1 MSAASAYPAPL
12 LPIRRAYDRLL
23 EVISAFLMAA
33 LAIVI
38 VMGFVFRAIGLSL
51 VWYDEIASI
60 GLCWLTY
67 YGSALAA
74 LRGAHIGFPGI
85 VNAFPRG
92 LRVAAAL
99 FAEAVVIGFFALL
112 AVTGLEVV
120 DILKGSTLVSLPN
133 VSLQVTQSVIP
144 ITAVLFIIAEL
155 LRLPDVL
162 AAARGSGFEDH
173 ELKEA
178 LENLETAKPAE
189 KAERV

>member
-1 MSAASAYPAPL
+1 MQSV
-12 LPIRRAYDRLL
+12 RRAYDRLL
-23 EVISAFLMAA
+23 EVVSAILMAA
-33 LAIVI
+33 LTVII
-38 VMGFVFRAIGLSL
+38 VMGFVFRAIDLSL

-85 VNAFPRG
+85 VNAFPPG
-92 LRVAAAL
+92 LRVAATL
-99 FAEAVVIGFFALL
+99 FAEAVVIAFFAVL

-120 DILKGSTLVSLPN
+120 EILKGSTLVSLPGI
-133 VSLQVTQSVIP
+133 SLQVTQSVIP

-155 LRLPDVL
+155 LRLPEVL
-162 AAARGSGFEDH
+162 AAARGAGFEDH

-178 LENLETAKPAE
+178 LETIESAPSQPLTGG
-189 KAERV
+189 RS

>member
-1 MSAASAYPAPL
+1 MQAV
-12 LPIRRAYDRLL
+12 RRAYDRLL
-23 EVISAFLMAA
+23 EIISAILMAG
-33 LAIVI
+33 LTIII
-38 VMGFVFRAIGLSL
+38 VMGFVFRAIDLSL

-85 VNAFPRG
+85 VNAFPPG
-92 LRVAAAL
+92 LRVTATL
-99 FAEAVVIGFFALL
+99 FAEAVIIAFFAVL

-120 DILKGSTLVSLPN
+120 EILKGSTLVSLPGI
-133 VSLQVTQSVIP
+133 SLQVTQSVIP

-155 LRLPDVL
+155 LRLPEVL
-162 AAARGSGFEDH
+162 AAARGAGFEDH

-178 LENLETAKPAE
+178 LDTVESAPAQPLPGG
-189 KAERV
+189 RS